1 MKSSESGWGRSALES
16 LIVCWVRMQHYRDVF
31 GPRWISETEVAD
43 PAAVPVAPV
52 APVAEP
58 PPTDAPSAL
67 DDAEDQAKERPSTG
81 GAEPPEEG
89 PCRECKRLRRLNR
102 LRLCYP
108 CFVELVLMDEAK
120 RRGHEWKPGDKHP
133 DFCSCE
139 GLGEHPERDRG
150 AWRGN

>member
-1 MKSSESGWGRSALES
+1 MKRSESGWGRSELES
-16 LIVCWVRMQHYRDVF
+16 WLVCWVRMQHRRDAF
-31 GPRWISETEVAD
+31 GPRWVDEAEVTD
-43 PAAVPVAPV
+43 PAAAPV

-58 PPTDAPSAL
+58 PTTDAPSAL
-67 DDAEDQAKERPSTG
+67 DDAKDQAEDRPDCG
-81 GAEPPEEG
+81 GSKPPE
-89 PCRECKRLRRLNR
+89 PALCRECKRLRMLNR